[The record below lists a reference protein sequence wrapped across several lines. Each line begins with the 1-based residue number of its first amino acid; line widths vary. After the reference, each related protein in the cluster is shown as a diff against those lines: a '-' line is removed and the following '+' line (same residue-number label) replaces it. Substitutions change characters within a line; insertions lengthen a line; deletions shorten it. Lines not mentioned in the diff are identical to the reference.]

1 MGNSENA
8 LRWIGGVALTAAL
21 LVGAGIYALG
31 DRRPSPDEGGGSGSE
46 KAVELVSHKGELE
59 KGRPVQVTGIVRNTS
74 DRRHGR
80 VKVEVRFFDEAGS
93 QVGDTTARTSGLGPG
108 KEWRFEVPVVG
119 HSVARYEI
127 DRVIWQ

>member
-46 KAVELVSHKGELE
+46 KAVELVLNCAVLGLE
-59 KGRPVQVTGIVRNTS
+59 DISWPVRGFVWNPQ
-74 DRRHGR
+74 
-80 VKVEVRFFDEAGS
+80 
-93 QVGDTTARTSGLGPG
+93 L
-108 KEWRFEVPVVG
+108 
-119 HSVARYEI
+119 
-127 DRVIWQ
+127 